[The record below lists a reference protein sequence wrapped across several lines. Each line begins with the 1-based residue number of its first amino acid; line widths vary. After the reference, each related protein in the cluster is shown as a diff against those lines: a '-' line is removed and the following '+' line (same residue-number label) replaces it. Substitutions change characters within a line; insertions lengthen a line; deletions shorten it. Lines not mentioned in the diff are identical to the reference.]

1 MVSQINPSLL
11 SALKPTDDPAE
22 RLLVTPEGVPLLVKL
37 AERGERL
44 GAVLL
49 DLLFIAA
56 ANIALVLVIVLM
68 LTMLNIEQAWGFF
81 AILFLL
87 GRFMIGTFYFSF
99 FELRWNGQTPGKRIY
114 KLRVIDRRGGPL
126 KAGAVFARNL
136 MREVELFLPLQLLLA
151 RPEGRLEAIGTL
163 GISLWI
169 FAMLYVAFL
178 NRDRMRG
185 GDLIAGTWVIHAPKS
200 ELLGDVAT
208 HADAA
213 LGERYRFSAA
223 QLGVYGVFE
232 LQTLETVLR
241 ERRPDILPEVAKR
254 VKIKIGWDDESAG
267 DDLAFLNAYYRAA
280 RQHHEGRLLFGK
292 RKRDKFDQN

>member
-1 MVSQINPSLL
+1 MATQLNPILL
-11 SALKPTDDPAE
+11 SAMKPSDDPAE

-49 DLLFIAA
+49 DILFIVA

-68 LTMLNIEQAWGFF
+68 LGLFNIKEAWGFF

-87 GRFMIGTFYFSF
+87 GRFLIGTFYFSF

-126 KAGAVFARNL
+126 RASAVFARNL
-136 MREVELFLPLQLLLA
+136 MRELELFLPLQLLFA
-151 RPEGRLEAIGTL
+151 RPTGRLEAISTL
-163 GISLWI
+163 GIVLWMG
-169 FAMLYVAFL
+169 AMLYVMFM

-200 ELLGDVAT
+200 ELLSDVAT
-208 HADAA
+208 HAGEAA
-213 LGERYRFSAA
+213 NERYRFTAV
-223 QLGVYGVFE
+223 QLGTYGVFE

-241 ERRPDILPEVAKR
+241 ERRTDVVPEVARR
-254 VKIKIGWDDESAG
+254 VKVKISWEDMGHG
-267 DDLAFLNAYYRAA
+267 DDLEFLTSYYRAA
-280 RQHHEGRLLFGK
+280 RQYHEGKLLFGK
-292 RKRDKFDQN
+292 RKRDKFDQG